1 MNNKIDLHI
10 HSTLSDGILTPKEII
25 DEAVKNQ
32 VSTIA
37 IADHDTIAAYT
48 DDLFNYAKEK
58 NIKLIIG
65 VEISTKI
72 KNIGIHV
79 LGYNFDINNQ
89 NLKNKLNTLKNA
101 RHTYLK
107 NVSTKLNELGYIVNF
122 QKLDKIKS
130 VTKAHI
136 AEDIIN
142 NPANEKILLK
152 TFKYIPNKGEF
163 IETIMNETCPAYIK
177 KDSISPLEAADLI
190 REANG
195 KVILAHPV
203 AYSYEDNLTDQEIIQ
218 IINAMNADGIE
229 ANYIYINKY
238 NNKINDSKK
247 WNDIA
252 KKHNLIT
259 TTGSDFHNHDN
270 YHPTI
275 GLLNE
280 EIIYSSDIIN

>member
-1 MNNKIDLHI
+1 M
-10 HSTLSDGILTPKEII
+10 
-25 DEAVKNQ
+25 
-32 VSTIA
+32 
-37 IADHDTIAAYT
+37 
-48 DDLFNYAKEK
+48 
-58 NIKLIIG
+58 
-65 VEISTKI
+65 
-72 KNIGIHV
+72 
-79 LGYNFDINNQ
+79 
-89 NLKNKLNTLKNA
+89 
-101 RHTYLK
+101 K

-152 TFKYIPNKGEF
+152 KFKHIPNKGEF

-203 AYSYEDNLTDQEIIQ
+203 AYTYEDNLTDQEIIQ
-218 IINAMNADGIE
+218 IINSMNADGIE

-252 KKHNLIT
+252 KKHKLIT

-280 EIIYSSDIIN
+280 EINYSSDLIN